1 MSKSRYTRLS
11 ISFLRDYVSKNGN
24 VTFVYSVDGSPAGL
38 QAYADAQ
45 AEHLVI
51 DDETGKHLWFN
62 INYVGERATLLV
74 NSDNGKC
81 FPDVSEFRKQA
92 SLAKQFGPAIAAQ
105 SALGKLFSGKP
116 AEAPA
121 SVDKR

>member
-24 VTFVYSVDGSPAGL
+24 VTFVYSVDGSPENLAI
-38 QAYADAQ
+38 YADAQ
-45 AEHLVI
+45 GENLVT
-51 DDETGKHLWFN
+51 DDETGKNLYFT
-62 INYVGERATLLV
+62 INYAGERATLLV

-81 FPDVSEFRKQA
+81 FPDMSEFRKQA
-92 SLAKQFGPAIAAQ
+92 SLAKQFGAAVASQ